1 MAKLEAGHTDPL
13 SSIQAYID
21 ELNELDPSSRR
32 FAVAALLAPKIGRVR
47 LFRSHDNTLS
57 AVAEC
62 AMSPSSETGGFWSAL
77 SSAAGI
83 PHSSLES
90 LGASPSYESGVAA
103 LAPVASIDLVAD
115 DSGSVSASIGLAPPL
130 QGERLPTADEQGVVP
145 AHSSSRRFAASS
157 PAFAVSAAP
166 AGPFLSAAGAADLL
180 GVAKSTVTRKIEKNE
195 VVGFRGFTNALRVP
209 EEQFV
214 QGEVVTGIPE
224 VLDMFA
230 DESSGGETHAD
241 HKGAWD
247 FLTATLYPGDAAP
260 RPIERLKAAMRSR
273 KSHDAV
279 AELRRV
285 KESLDYGDH
294 V

>member
-1 MAKLEAGHTDPL
+1 MAEPKPEHADRLA
-13 SSIQAYID
+13 SIQAYIA
-21 ELNELDPSSRR
+21 ELNELDPSNRG

-47 LFRSHDNTLS
+47 LFRSHANTLS
-57 AVAEC
+57 EVAEC
-62 AMSPSSETGGFWSAL
+62 AMSPGAEVGGFWSEL
-77 SSAAGI
+77 
-83 PHSSLES
+83 
-90 LGASPSYESGVAA
+90 PSYEVGVAA

-145 AHSSSRRFAASS
+145 S
-157 PAFAVSAAP
+157 PALGRGLGGQVELLAVSAAP

-241 HKGAWD
+241 HKGAWH
-247 FLTATLYPGDAAP
+247 FLTATLYSGDAAP